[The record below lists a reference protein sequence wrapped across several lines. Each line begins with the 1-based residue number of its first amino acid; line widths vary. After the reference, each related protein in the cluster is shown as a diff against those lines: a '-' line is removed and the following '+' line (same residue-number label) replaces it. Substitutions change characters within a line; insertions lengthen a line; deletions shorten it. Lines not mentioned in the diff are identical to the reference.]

1 VLHAVTVHRLNEV
14 ALGIEQPDGY
24 KIKPLIAG
32 CLAMIAGEDAEAAGI
47 DRETLVETVLGAEI
61 RDQRLIGPL
70 RRS

>member
-1 VLHAVTVHRLNEV
+1 
-14 ALGIEQPDGY
+14 
-24 KIKPLIAG
+24 
-32 CLAMIAGEDAEAAGI
+32 MIAGEDAEAAGI